1 MLSMFYSDMMARGFE
16 KPRSLS
22 LNMIAV
28 VEMFYKVASSSLQ
41 ALPRLS
47 LKQEIFHHFQMDT
60 KLDSFNV
67 SRALQIT
74 FRKIM
79 LKESCDILFPFIFE
93 HFPQVQVSKMEM
105 LEKSEGNQIQTA
117 DANHPLVDQITT
129 ILQRGDWPLLIGPI
143 GVGKT
148 SAVQAASKEL
158 KKLGNDYEIC
168 EVSLSSYSSNEL
180 FGWEEQGKRYT
191 GILSNYLDQ
200 TSKSMLIILQAPLS
214 ENVAQNLA
222 SIYDSTEKQP
232 IPHRIVLEAFNY
244 EMVPPILLAR
254 CSIISISKED
264 EAGLSSLFPTQ
275 WKKAGKWS
283 KTVEKTFVALKE
295 ATIDLPVIPNDDT
308 ELRRMGRQTLTLFKL
323 MVGSLDPKIIDD
335 TVETNSVVSS
345 FCWSFG
351 VSLYFILMRSE
362 VIFMCN

>member
-1 MLSMFYSDMMARGFE
+1 MLAMFYSDMMARGFE

-28 VEMFYKVASSSLQ
+28 VEMFYKIASSSLQ
-41 ALPRLS
+41 SLPRLS
-47 LKQEIFHHFQMDT
+47 LKQEIFHNFQMDT

-93 HFPQVQVSKMEM
+93 HFPQVQVSKMDM
-105 LEKSEGNQIQTA
+105 LEKTEGHQVKKSGE
-117 DANHPLVDQITT
+117 NHPLVDQITT

-148 SAVQAASKEL
+148 SAVQAAAKGL
-158 KKLGNDYEIC
+158 KKIGHDYEIC

-180 FGWEEQGKRYT
+180 FGWEEKGKRYT

-214 ENVAQNLA
+214 ENVAQILA
-222 SIYDSTEKQP
+222 SIYDATEKQP

-254 CSIISISKED
+254 CSIISLSKED
-264 EAGLSSLFPTQ
+264 EVGLSSLFPSQ
-275 WKKAGKWS
+275 WKKGGKWNS
-283 KTVEKTFVALKE
+283 NVEKIFAALKE
-295 ATIDLPVIPNDDT
+295 ATCDLPMISHDDT
-308 ELRRMGRQTLTLFKL
+308 EQRRMCRQTLTLFKL
-323 MVGSLDPKIIDD
+323 MIGILDAKAIDE
-335 TVETNSVVSS
+335 TITTNSVVSS

-351 VSLYFILMRSE
+351 V
-362 VIFMCN
+362 

>member
-1 MLSMFYSDMMARGFE
+1 MLAMFYSDMMARGFE

-47 LKQEIFHHFQMDT
+47 LKKEIFHHFQMDT

-67 SRALQIT
+67 SRALQLT

-93 HFPQVQVSKMEM
+93 HFPQVQVSKMDM
-105 LEKSEGNQIQTA
+105 IEKSEGLQVQASNKP
-117 DANHPLVDQITT
+117 HPIVGQITT

-148 SAVQAASKEL
+148 SAVQSSAKEL
-158 KKLGNDYEIC
+158 KKLGHDYEIC
-168 EVSLSSYSSNEL
+168 EVSLSSFSSNEL
-180 FGWEEQGKRYT
+180 FGWEENGKRYT

-222 SIYDSTEKQP
+222 SIYDSAEKQP

-244 EMVPPILLAR
+244 DMVPPILLAR

-264 EAGLSSLFPTQ
+264 EKGLSKLFPKQ
-275 WKKAGKWS
+275 WKTTGKWNS
-283 KTVEKTFVALKE
+283 NVEKTFVALKE
-295 ATIDLPVIPNDDT
+295 ATSELSIIPNDDT
-308 ELRRMGRQTLTLFKL
+308 EQRRMSRQTLTLFKL
-323 MVGSLDPKIIDD
+323 MVGKLDAKTIDD
-335 TVETNSVVSS
+335 TIATNSVVSS

-351 VSLYFILMRSE
+351 VSCIYLFKNISWLVRY
-362 VIFMCN
+362 